1 MRVETGGQTF
11 DLGTTEAT
19 PTIGITDYSRRVT
32 DDFGVTTVVERNF
45 ARRMSVRL
53 GLPSD
58 QVDAVHARMAALRA
72 TTAQWVADDR
82 YASLSVTGFY
92 KDFSLDLPAGAL
104 SYCTLTVEGI
114 AEGGGN
120 ADLIG
125 DPAPDGAASTLRMLQ
140 PVVITDAVLSSSS
153 VPENDAQAWAAGGSY
168 PVGAKVVRAH
178 RIFESLAPANTSDPA
193 AATGA
198 WLDTGP
204 TNRWAAFDQALGTST
219 TANGSIV
226 VTLSAGAVDA
236 VALLDVVGATVRV
249 QAAGYDQTRPVANGT
264 VPFLDMPLGNGA
276 VTVTVTGPGT
286 VSIGSLLIGRISTLG
301 ITEASPTAAITDYS
315 RKEVDDFGDVTVVQR
330 AWAKRMD
337 ARALIRTDAIDKVF
351 GRIAAVRAQPS
362 LWIGQAGFES
372 LTIYGFFKDF
382 SIEVGPA
389 VSKLSLSIEGLSKA
403 APVAT
408 SIIDRLNDIDF
419 ALGQATGALAG
430 KNRTF
435 LRSYA
440 PTASESIEGDT
451 WWTPS
456 GEVYRRG
463 PGSGSIAIGGNRITI
478 GGAGIVVAPWV
489 PVSDIRIADAQS
501 QVAQARAAVAAILAD
516 GILSR
521 DEKRQFAREWQAA
534 QASYTAL
541 DQRAAAFGNVA
552 SLRAALTTAYGQ
564 LAAAIGAI
572 SPPYDAYT
580 VDSPIDRVTVEA
592 RWASF
597 YTALSALDV
606 AVTAQTLIVQWSVT
620 GTGGWH
626 ADYQVGDLYQ
636 RQSVDGGLTFSA
648 PARVVGEDGA
658 DGRDGRDGRDG
669 LNGNDGAPGAPGANG
684 QTSYLHTAYAD
695 AADGSVNFTTGLP
708 GARRY
713 LGVLVDYIATD
724 STDPA
729 AYAWSLIKG
738 ADGLNGADGTPGA
751 AGADGKATYVHIAY
765 ANAANGS
772 VDFSVDDPAG
782 RSYVGFYVDQVVADS
797 TNPALYAW
805 SLVKGADGRDGRD
818 GLNGSNGA
826 PGAPGTDGK
835 SSYLHTAYADAADGS
850 VNFTTGEPGTR
861 RYLGVLV
868 DQTIADSTNPAAYS
882 WSLIKGADGL
892 NGSNGAPGAPG
903 ADGKPTYV
911 HIAYANAA
919 DGSVDFSVD
928 DPAGRRY
935 IGFYVDQILA
945 DSTNPGAYA
954 WSRVQGEQ
962 GPQGIPGTPGADGQT
977 LFTWVAYADS
987 ADGSVNFTTGAPEA
1001 RRYMGLAPNRT
1012 TAIEGTDPAA
1022 YAWSLIKGADG
1033 AQGAQGVQGPPGA
1046 DGTPRYIWVAYAN
1059 AADGSADFT
1068 TGDPGARTYI
1078 GVSPNQVTA
1087 VEGTNPAAYSWA
1099 KIQGEQGAAGVNGQ
1113 RTSFVF
1119 RRAAT
1124 QPATPTSAG
1133 TPPAGWSDAPPV
1145 QTDPPLPLW
1154 QTSAD
1159 FRDGVRL
1166 TAWSTPIKLTAASL
1180 ADLDPIAAAVLAGKA
1195 KVFRQGTPPTGA
1207 ESSEGDLWFDTA
1219 HGDAAYSRGPG
1230 SGVIAI
1236 GGNRVTIGGVGIR
1249 LAPWLPVS
1257 NPQAVAAAAE
1267 AAAARAAAEAAASDG
1282 ILTPDEK
1289 RDLTARLLTINT
1301 ERDDLVLRA
1310 TQQGVSSTAY
1320 QAAYTA
1326 LVAYLGTLNLLDRST
1341 NTAIVPATHVDRLT
1355 AYDTARTA
1363 LLAKIGDITAANQL
1377 ALGDVADIRVAADY
1391 TGAIGAGQL
1400 PQRRSVRVYLG
1411 MVDVTALSSFTA
1423 SATGGATI
1431 TLDNADGSDQRGL
1444 VTLTALNAASATIDV
1459 TATYAGRVLYKSW
1472 RVLRDDAPPPAS
1484 GGGSGGGG
1492 SGGSASG
1499 PASTSSYTPPGTD
1512 TTHKVLA
1519 TLSAVT
1525 TGVGGKVE
1533 VTAPL
1538 SFTAFNEGTPPE
1550 DMATDTYLAVKAQY
1564 STDAGASWIDAPDG
1578 EAQAGSPAVSYFS
1591 ITPPKG
1597 QRENAGGVSYVAPI
1611 TGLGSGVSV
1620 IVRLQGR
1627 LIPGGVGIA
1636 SISGTTTATPS

>member
-1 MRVETGGQTF
+1 MKVEVGGQAF
-11 DLGTTEAT
+11 DLGTTEAM

-32 DDFGVTTVVERNF
+32 DGFGVTTVVERNF

-140 PVVITDAVLSSSS
+140 PVVITDAVLSASS

-178 RIFESLAPANTSDPA
+178 RIFESLAPANRSDPA
-193 AATGA
+193 ASTGA

-264 VPFLDMPLGNGA
+264 VPFLNMPLGNGA

-419 ALGQATGALAG
+419 ELGQATGALAG

-463 PGSGSIAIGGNRITI
+463 PGTGVIAIGGNRITI
-478 GGAGIVVAPWV
+478 GGAGIVVGPWV
-489 PVSDIRIADAQS
+489 PVSDIRIADTQS

-564 LAAAIGAI
+564 LAAVIGAI
-572 SPPYDAYT
+572 SPPYDDYS
-580 VDSPIDRVTVEA
+580 VDSPIDRGTVEA

-597 YTALSALDV
+597 YTAFSALDV
-606 AVTAQTLIVQWSVT
+606 AIAAQTLIVQWSVT

-658 DGRDGRDGRDG
+658 DGRDGRDG
-669 LNGNDGAPGAPGANG
+669 LNGADGAPGAPGANG
-684 QTSYLHTAYAD
+684 QTSYLHTAYAN
-695 AADGSVNFTTGLP
+695 AADGSIDFTTGAP

-713 LGVLVDYIATD
+713 LGVLVDYVAAD

-751 AGADGKATYVHIAY
+751 PGADGKTTYVHIAY

-772 VDFSVDDPAG
+772 VDFSVDDPVG
-782 RSYVGFYVDQVVADS
+782 RSYVGFYVDQIVADS
-797 TNPALYAW
+797 TNPALYTW

-826 PGAPGTDGK
+826 PGAPGADGK
-835 SSYLHTAYADAADGS
+835 SSYLHTAYANAADGS
-850 VNFTTGEPGTR
+850 VDFTTGEPGTR

-868 DQTIADSTNPAAYS
+868 DQTIADSTDPTAYS

-945 DSTNPGAYA
+945 DSTNPALYA
-954 WSRVQGEQ
+954 WSRVQGDQ

-977 LFTWVAYADS
+977 LYTWVAYADS
-987 ADGSVNFTTGAPEA
+987 ADGSVDFTTGAPGA
-1001 RRYMGLAPNRT
+1001 RRYMGLAPNRP
-1012 TAIEGTDPAA
+1012 TAVEGTDAAA
-1022 YAWSLIKGADG
+1022 YSWSLIKGADG
-1033 AQGAQGVQGPPGA
+1033 AQGVPGPPGA

-1059 AADGSADFT
+1059 SADGTADFT
-1068 TGDPGARTYI
+1068 TGEPGARTYI

-1087 VEGTNPAAYSWA
+1087 IEGTNPAAYSWA
-1099 KIQGEQGAAGVNGQ
+1099 KVQGERGAAGENGQ

-1124 QPATPTSAG
+1124 QPATPTSG
-1133 TPPAGWSDAPPV
+1133 VTPPAGWSDAPPV

-1166 TAWSTPIKLTAASL
+1166 TAWASPIKLTAASL

-1195 KVFRQGTPPTGA
+1195 RVFRQATPPLA
-1207 ESSEGDLWFDTA
+1207 VVSSEGDLWFDTA
-1219 HGDAAYSRGPG
+1219 NGDAAYSRGPG
-1230 SGVIAI
+1230 SGVLAI
-1236 GGNRVTIGGVGIR
+1236 GGSRVTIGGVGIVI
-1249 LAPWLPVS
+1249 APWLPVS
-1257 NPQAVAAAAE
+1257 NPQAAKAAAE
-1267 AAAARAAAEAAASDG
+1267 AAAARAVAEAAASDG
-1282 ILTPDEK
+1282 VLTPDEK
-1289 RDLTARLLTINT
+1289 RDLTARLLTINV
-1301 ERDDLVLRA
+1301 ERADLVARA
-1310 TQQGVSSTAY
+1310 TEQGVSAAAY

-1326 LVAYLGTLNLLDRST
+1326 LVAYLDTLNLLDRST
-1341 NTAIVPATHVDRLT
+1341 NTPIVPATHVERLT
-1355 AYDTARTA
+1355 AYDAARTA

-1377 ALGDVADIRVAADY
+1377 WLGDVADIRVAADY

-1400 PQRRSVRVYLG
+1400 PQSRSVRVYLG
-1411 MVDVTALSSFTA
+1411 TVDVTTFSSFAVTV
-1423 SATGGATI
+1423 SAGAAV
-1431 TLDNADGSDQRGL
+1431 TLDNGADSAQRGT
-1444 VTLTALNAASATIDV
+1444 VTLTGLSASMATIDV
-1459 TATYAGRVLYKSW
+1459 VATYAGRTLYKSW
-1472 RVLRDDAPPPAS
+1472 RVLREDAPPPAS
-1484 GGGSGGGG
+1484 GGGSGGG
-1492 SGGSASG
+1492 SGSAGS
-1499 PASTSSYTPPGTD
+1499 PASVSSYVAPQD
-1512 TTHKVLA
+1512 YTTHQVLA
-1519 TLSAVT
+1519 TLAAVT
-1525 TGVGGKVE
+1525 TGAGGRVD
-1533 VTAPL
+1533 VVAPL
-1538 SFTAFNEGTPPE
+1538 TYWAESQGGAGGLDDPPI
-1550 DMATDTYLAVKAQY
+1550 ATYLAVKAQY
-1564 STDAGASWIDAPDG
+1564 STNGGGAWTDAPG
-1578 EAQAGSPAVSYFS
+1578 EEGVGEGAENYFS
-1591 ITPPKG
+1591 TNPPKG
-1597 QRENAGGVSYVAPI
+1597 SRNFPGSLRYETSI
-1611 TGLGSGVSV
+1611 TGLGGAASV

-1627 LIPGGVGIA
+1627 MIYGTAIV
-1636 SISGTTTATPS
+1636 SVSGTTTATPA